1 MSLNFIKNK
10 QPSFSASHMTLPL
23 TISLGLLA
31 AVLFFYCI
39 NTSIAQP
46 IRRANHNASWQQRN
60 NVPASVKSSAS
71 LWDRMRRQLNLFDAK
86 HAHHH
91 PQVTRYMR
99 EYSQQKATMRQMSS
113 RAKPYLYYIVERV
126 EAKGMPLE
134 LALLPMLESQFR
146 PNARSP
152 RGANGLWQIMPGTGR
167 QLGLK
172 QRAGYDGRRDVAAST
187 EAALNYLSTLHRQF
201 NHDWMLALA
210 AYNAGPGAVQRAVRK
225 NKQMGRPTDF
235 WSLSLPKE
243 TKAYVPKLIALT
255 RLIKLADQYDLD
267 LTHIHNA
274 PHTKK

>member
-10 QPSFSASHMTLPL
+10 QPSLPAFHMILPL
-23 TISLGLLA
+23 TASLGLLA
-31 AVLFFYCI
+31 SLLFFYCV
-39 NTSIAQP
+39 NTSLAEP
-46 IRRANHNASWQQRN
+46 TRRANRALPWQQH
-60 NVPASVKSSAS
+60 SVSAPVKPSAS
-71 LWDRMRRQLNLFDAK
+71 LWDRMRRRLNLFDAK
-86 HAHHH
+86 HVHHH
-91 PQVTRYMR
+91 PQVKKYMR
-99 EYSQQKATMRQMSS
+99 EYSQQKATMRQMSF

-172 QRAGYDGRRDVAAST
+172 QRAGYDGRKDVAAST

-225 NKQMGRPTDF
+225 NKQMGRPIDF
-235 WSLSLPKE
+235 WSLSLPRE

-274 PHTKK
+274 PHAKK

>member
-1 MSLNFIKNK
+1 
-10 QPSFSASHMTLPL
+10 MTLPITL
-23 TISLGLLA
+23 SLGFVA
-31 AVLFFYCI
+31 SILFFYCI
-39 NTSIAQP
+39 NTSIAEP
-46 IRRANHNASWQQRN
+46 MVRAKRTGWHKNNISMASI
-60 NVPASVKSSAS
+60 SSKKSSPC
-71 LWDRMRRQLNLFDAK
+71 LWDKMRRRLNLFDEK
-86 HAHHH
+86 SVHHH
-91 PQVTRYMR
+91 PQVKRYMR

-152 RGANGLWQIMPGTGR
+152 RGASGLWQFMPGTGR

-172 QRAGYDGRRDVAAST
+172 QRAGYDGRKDVAAST
-187 EAALNYLSTLHRQF
+187 EAALKYLSSLHRQF
-201 NHDWMLALA
+201 DEDWMLALA
-210 AYNAGPGAVQRAVRK
+210 AYNAGPGAVQRAVRR
-225 NKQMGRPTDF
+225 NKQLGKPTDF

-255 RLIKLADQYDLD
+255 RLIKLADEYNLD

-274 PHTKK
+274 PFNGSVK